1 MNDEMNNTGPARE
14 SVAQGSPSPAKS
26 KLPRLLMTVGLLIPI
41 LAFSAFASRLLV
53 KKMFFPT
60 SAPEKKEK
68 AEKEALGEFY
78 MIEDLVVNP
87 ASTGGRRHLLVS
99 LGLEYHDPLLKE
111 ELTKRDPQIRDNLI
125 TLLAGQEVSVLAD
138 IQYRENIRRALLDA
152 VNYYLTEGKVAR
164 VYFVKYVFQ

>member
-1 MNDEMNNTGPARE
+1 MNDEMNTSNSTRE
-14 SVAQGSPSPAKS
+14 GDTQEASSAGKS
-26 KLPRLLMTVGLLIPI
+26 RLPRLLMTVGLLIPI
-41 LAFSAFASRLLV
+41 LAFSAFASRMLV

-68 AEKEALGEFY
+68 TEKDALGEFY

-87 ASTGGRRHLLVS
+87 AATGGRRHLLVS

-111 ELTKRDPQIRDNLI
+111 ELTRRDPQIRDNLI
-125 TLLAGQEVSVLAD
+125 TLLAGQEVSVLAN
-138 IQYRENIRRALLDA
+138 IQYRENIRQALLDA

>member
-1 MNDEMNNTGPARE
+1 MNDEMNTPGPSRE
-14 SVAQGSPSPAKS
+14 NDSQPPPTAGKS
-26 KLPRLLMTVGLLIPI
+26 KLIRLLMTVGLLVPI
-41 LAFSAFASRLLV
+41 LAFSAFASRMLV

-60 SAPEKKEK
+60 SASEKKEK
-68 AEKEALGEFY
+68 TEKDELGEFY

-87 ASTGGRRHLLVS
+87 AATGGRRHLLVS

-138 IQYRENIRRALLDA
+138 IQYRENIRRSLLDA